1 MPQRLGP
8 MIRTL
13 RELAAKAKMARSY
26 LVCLESGERKSP
38 FLTILKRLAEALDVP
53 VTALRE

>member
-1 MPQRLGP
+1 MPPRLGP

-13 RELAAKAKMARSY
+13 RELAAKAKMACSY
-26 LVCLESGERKSP
+26 LVCLESGECKNPS
-38 FLTILKRLAEALDVP
+38 LTILKRLAEALDVP